1 MYISTVSMQSS
12 ELCMTL
18 IIAVN
23 LLSTSVL
30 GGEEAKSK
38 RFSSLKN
45 DKENIMNFYRVND
58 NTIIRTQDS
67 RALGAKYLNETE
79 LPTNEDCLYWC
90 YRVNRCNVAVYKEK
104 ANKSCYLFDCGS
116 HNDFR
121 CMFTQHTFYT
131 SSILHANRH
140 SHDLNQWS
148 IQEKHEN
155 ELSHLHLLST
165 NKPPEAIAP
174 TNSQPTSHPAA
185 TNVTTKP
192 TAAAA
197 VKSQEVSNVVQDV
210 QCRHYQFRCQ
220 NSSDCIAIYNVCD
233 GIPQCPDGSDESS
246 DLHCPNSGISKSDSY
261 SNSKEQSKE
270 VKQIS
275 TVVTESSKLAQ
286 PVQING
292 QASLHR
298 TSEYEYPAQRQ
309 ENMQWND
316 NYQLEN
322 AQDTPHFFNHKYS
335 NFLAANSNKNSNN
348 NNNNN
353 NHGAYPNQWK
363 DYYDVYNG
371 NVPQQLNYQDYTNS
385 YQNANR
391 RYPKGHVSNNNH
403 YNSYQDNGYYLT
415 HMESLPSYNENVR
428 DDSDADIQSKSPGFM
443 ESQMYQQQNQWTDQN
458 PQYQSN
464 QGYNNNMLPYI
475 VKNQGSYNTLP
486 KSKLPMQA
494 HNYQSKSSSNGERD
508 ENFQSVQPQYP
519 LHNDVY
525 QQNNPTLYQPMI
537 EIPSHSSPPPPPI
550 SYHETVSTVSS
561 NNQDLMKSD
570 KNQDVN
576 KNSYIHT
583 IKHQSSNRKIDIPHV
598 GMSSAELQESIHKHS
613 EESNSAML
621 ALTVGL
627 CVTALLLVLVG
638 CRMRS
643 IRRRLARRKRSA
655 LVHDA
660 DYLVNGMYL

>member
-322 AQDTPHFFNHKYS
+322 
-335 NFLAANSNKNSNN
+335 
-348 NNNNN
+348 
-353 NHGAYPNQWK
+353 
-363 DYYDVYNG
+363 
-371 NVPQQLNYQDYTNS
+371 
-385 YQNANR
+385 
-391 RYPKGHVSNNNH
+391 
-403 YNSYQDNGYYLT
+403 
-415 HMESLPSYNENVR
+415 
-428 DDSDADIQSKSPGFM
+428 DSDADIQSKSPGFM

>member
-1 MYISTVSMQSS
+1 MQSM
-12 ELCMTL
+12 ELYITL
-18 IIAVN
+18 IIAIN
-23 LLSTSVL
+23 LLLTSGVAS
-30 GGEEAKSK
+30 EEMKSK
-38 RFSSLKN
+38 RFSSSKN
-45 DKENIMNFYRVND
+45 DKESILNFYRVNS

-90 YRVNRCNVAVYKEK
+90 YNVNRCNVAVYKEK
-104 ANKSCYLFDCGS
+104 VKKSCYLFDCGS

-131 SSILHANRH
+131 SSILQANRH

-165 NKPPEAIAP
+165 NKPIEAIIP
-174 TNSQPTSHPAA
+174 TNSQPTVHPLVM
-185 TNVTTKP
+185 NVTIKP
-192 TAAAA
+192 IATTM
-197 VKSQEVSNVVQDV
+197 KLQEIPNSVQDV
-210 QCRHYQFRCQ
+210 QCHHYQFRCQ

-246 DLHCPNSGISKSDSY
+246 DLHCPNSGISSNTY
-261 SNSKEQSKE
+261 SNQGEQNQDM
-270 VKQIS
+270 KQIS
-275 TVVTESSKLAQ
+275 TVITASPKIIQ
-286 PVQING
+286 PPQTNE
-292 QASLHR
+292 QTTLHR
-298 TSEYEYPAQRQ
+298 NSGYEYPAPRQ
-309 ENMQWND
+309 NNAQWNE
-316 NYQLEN
+316 NYQSGN

-335 NFLAANSNKNSNN
+335 NFVAANNK
-348 NNNNN
+348 NNN
-353 NHGAYPNQWK
+353 NHHIPYPNQWK

-371 NVPQQLNYQDYTNS
+371 NMLQQPNYQEYSNN
-385 YQNANR
+385 YQNENR
-391 RYPKGHVSNNNH
+391 RYTKGRMPNSNH
-403 YNSYQDNGYYLT
+403 YNSYQENGYYLP
-415 HMESLPSYNENVR
+415 HMESLPNYNENMR
-428 DDSDADIQSKSPGFM
+428 DDSDTEMHGKSTNYAEG
-443 ESQMYQQQNQWTDQN
+443 QMYPQQNQWNEQN
-458 PQYQSN
+458 PQYHSSQVPD
-464 QGYNNNMLPYI
+464 GNMLPYI
-475 VKNQGSYNTLP
+475 VKNQKSYNALSHP
-486 KSKLPMQA
+486 KPPAMQI
-494 HNYQSKSSSNGERD
+494 HSFQSKTNSNGEKD

-519 LHNDVY
+519 VHNDAY

-537 EIPSHSSPPPPPI
+537 EIPVQSSPPPFSI
-550 SYHETVSTVSS
+550 NEDEMSTILPS
-561 NNQDLMKSD
+561 NQDSENPNVKQETR
-570 KNQDVN
+570 KE
-576 KNSYIHT
+576 SYVHP
-583 IKHQSSNRKIDIPHV
+583 IKHQSYNRKINVPHV
-598 GMSSAELQESIHKHS
+598 SMSNAELQESIHKHS